1 MGRAWILGF
10 FAFQMVSVLAQPVLD
25 APNPPPNGFGGEIL
39 VTEFVE
45 PTAGSDEAQ
54 NWDFSDMSGVVV
66 TNMEL
71 TPASSSLF
79 APSFPGAQWVVS
91 SGDQLSFLDYTEE
104 GTTVFGNAN
113 SANGVVLPFA
123 DPLVQWPFPVEYGF
137 THEDEFGVEQM
148 LFGEPYS
155 LDGNVTST
163 CDAWGSIVLP
173 NGVGISEVLRVDY
186 NQFYVESY
194 AGDTTQWLLHQ
205 VIYLAPDSVLPVFF
219 HEELTVTDNQGEEL
233 LSASDL
239 AWYDNT
245 VLGVIEGS
253 AMYTSAWPNPIHRGS
268 LLNLSGARLGAR
280 VMDLGG
286 RTVWT
291 FSEGQEG
298 TVQVSTD
305 QWSSGPYLYVP
316 FEGAHPIRIIVQ

>member
-1 MGRAWILGF
+1 MA
-10 FAFQMVSVLAQPVLD
+10 SVLAQPVLD

-66 TNMEL
+66 NNIEL

-91 SGDQLSFLDYTEE
+91 NGDQLSFLDYTEE

-155 LDGNVTST
+155 LVGNVTST

-173 NGVGISEVLRVDY
+173 NGVGHFRGFARGL
-186 NQFYVESY
+186 Q
-194 AGDTTQWLLHQ
+194 
-205 VIYLAPDSVLPVFF
+205 SVLCG
-219 HEELTVTDNQGEEL
+219 ELRRRYNPMAL
-233 LSASDL
+233 ASSDL
-239 AWYDNT
+239 FGPGFSFA
-245 VLGVIEGS
+245 
-253 AMYTSAWPNPIHRGS
+253 RF
-268 LLNLSGARLGAR
+268 LS
-280 VMDLGG
+280 
-286 RTVWT
+286 
-291 FSEGQEG
+291 
-298 TVQVSTD
+298 
-305 QWSSGPYLYVP
+305 
-316 FEGAHPIRIIVQ
+316 